1 MPRLSFKSAEVSYFD
16 PLLVLLLQGVPYNMC
31 HTFLM
36 WEGDWQIYEDI
47 YTFRQQLIVIK
58 VVEVCLQR
66 CGIQVKWTVLVSAS
80 SWDSSFYCCYYTL
93 FLWFQGIVYTEW
105 LFFFDLLYVIAPCIR
120 SKWEKKNS
128 IFTATILLSFLY
140 FSSFQISVST
150 L

>member
-1 MPRLSFKSAEVSYFD
+1 MPRLSFKSEEVSYFD

-80 SWDSSFYCCYYTL
+80 SWDSSFY
-93 FLWFQGIVYTEW
+93 WFQGIVYTEW
-105 LFFFDLLYVIAPCIR
+105 LFFWSCVCNNSMYTLQMR
-120 SKWEKKNS
+120 KKNS